1 MSSET
6 ETQDDADE
14 EIAGRNPA
22 IGSLEDANNWI
33 GRTGD
38 THYAVEPVTGSL
50 IRFYTSMLEDGNPTY
65 WDREWAEDQWGGIC
79 APPGMM
85 LTLQSRNLW
94 SPGEEDADRESVS
107 VASVP
112 LPEQFDSIIN
122 TQTETI
128 VHDQIKV
135 GTWLN
140 WETEVVDVSE
150 EKETALGPGH
160 FVTTK
165 TYLRNESGE
174 LLAEDINS
182 MLRYN
187 DGSDGE
193 DDGGELSYDTPFAE
207 GRRRVDVGDSTRPDD
222 RYTSIGIDEASE
234 GEVAHTYEF
243 PVTYRKVIHDVAA
256 TRDFYPV
263 HHDPEFARSSGTETI
278 FLNTMALQ
286 GLVDRAALEWAGPEW
301 RVAERTIRMAGSA
314 LAGEVLTVEATVENI
329 SPADER
335 ITLEVAIDQN
345 EQDIC
350 PSSVTIQRG

>member
-1 MSSET
+1 MASEA
-6 ETQDDADE
+6 ETTDETDE
-14 EIAGRNPA
+14 ELTGTRPA
-22 IGSLEDANNWI
+22 IGSVEEANEWI

-38 THYAVEPVTGSL
+38 THYAVEPVNGPM
-50 IRFYTSMLEDGNPTY
+50 IRFYASMIRDGNPTY
-65 WDREWAEDQWGGIC
+65 WDEEWADDQWGGIC

-85 LTLQSRNLW
+85 LTLQSRHLW
-94 SPGEEDADRESVS
+94 SPEDDEDREGVS

-128 VHDQIKV
+128 VHEQIRA

-150 EKETALGPGH
+150 EKETALGSGH

-165 TYLRNESGE
+165 TYLRNERGE

-182 MLRYN
+182 MLRYD
-187 DGSDGE
+187 DGSGGDAEG
-193 DDGGELSYDTPFAE
+193 DDGVSYDEPFAE
-207 GRRRVDVGDSTRPDD
+207 GRRNVEIDEGFRPDD
-222 RYTSIGIDEASE
+222 RYESIDVESVTE
-234 GEVAHTYEF
+234 GEVAHTYEY
-243 PVTYRKVIHDVAA
+243 PVTYKRVIHDVAA

-286 GLVDRAALEWAGPEW
+286 GLVDRVALEWAGPEW

-314 LAGEVLTVEATVENI
+314 LAGEKLTVEATVEDV
-329 SPADER
+329 SDDGQV
-335 ITLEVAIDQN
+335 TLDVAI
-345 EQDIC
+345 EQRGRDIC